1 MQVSEIMHQGLQ
13 TIKSTDTIKNAAQIM
28 KDFDIGSIPV
38 YEESRP
44 VGLITDR
51 DIVISCV
58 ASGASFDSPVS
69 EAMNP
74 EFVCVR
80 EEQDINEAAKLMKER
95 RLSRIVVVDQK
106 QQPVG
111 MVTLQDISNNLR
123 DETIKGEILS
133 KIKH

>member
-13 TIKSTDTIKNAAQIM
+13 TIKSTDTIRDAAKLM

-38 YEESRP
+38 YEESKP
-44 VGLITDR
+44 VGFITDR
-51 DIVISCV
+51 DIVVGCV
-58 ASGASFDSPVS
+58 ASGASADSPVA

-74 EFVCVR
+74 EFVCVK
-80 EEQDINEAAKLMKER
+80 EEEDIREAAKLMKDR
-95 RLSRIVVVDQK
+95 QLSRIVVVDQK
-106 QQPVG
+106 EQPVG

-123 DETIKGEILS
+123 DESVKGEILS